1 MNQNCSDD
9 LIEFDQKKV
18 KITPAQQADMRNH
31 RDTNRERLHTGLT
44 KNGKP
49 QPDEH
54 IVQGSYAMKTM
65 TQHPDR
71 EYDIDDGSAFSSS
84 KLLIGS
90 VAMTPQQA
98 KQMVCDALIAEGHG
112 PDDIKVIKNC
122 VRVTYEAGYHV
133 DIPVYRIISDG
144 NGGKTMEIAS
154 ENEWRESNPREIT
167 EWFQRQEAKT
177 LVKGEEQNPQMRR
190 LTRLLKNYSRTNL
203 GDDDSPT
210 GLVLS
215 VLTGELHRIYIAR
228 EDEAFRSLLTNLKA
242 RLERDKVVKNPVQ
255 DEELTKPIDAA
266 RMTKLISQLGKSIE
280 RLKVLD
286 TDCSKPEARAVWDE
300 VFKTDFFQGRQES
313 EQAAKGPYTP
323 SITEP
328 NKRTN
333 VRGPGTSA

>member
-1 MNQNCSDD
+1 MKENCSDD

-18 KITPAQQADMRNH
+18 KITPQQQSEMRER
-31 RDTNRERLHTGLT
+31 RDTNRKRLHIGLT

-54 IVQGSYAMKTM
+54 VVQGSYAMKTM

-84 KLLIGS
+84 KLLVVG

-112 PDDIKVIKNC
+112 PDDIKVTKNC
-122 VRVTYEAGYHV
+122 VRVTYEACYHV
-133 DIPVYRIISDG
+133 DIPVYRTLSDG
-144 NGGKTMEIAS
+144 NGGVIMEIAS
-154 ENEWRESNPREIT
+154 ENEWRKSNPREIT
-167 EWFQRQEAKT
+167 EWFQCEESKT
-177 LVKGEEQNPQMRR
+177 LVKGEEENPQMRR
-190 LTRLLKNYSRTNL
+190 MTRLLKNYSRTNL
-203 GDDDSPT
+203 GDDDSLT

-215 VLTGELHRIYIAR
+215 VLTAELHKSYVNR
-228 EDEAFRSLLTNLKA
+228 DDHAFRSLLTNLKA

-255 DEELTKPIDAA
+255 DEEFTKPADAA
-266 RMTKLISQLGKSIE
+266 RMTKLIVQLGKSIE
-280 RLKVLD
+280 RMKMLD
-286 TDCSKPEARAVWDE
+286 TDCSKAEARAVWDD

-323 SITEP
+323 SVTEP
-328 NKRTN
+328 TKRTS